1 MPNGRHRD
9 PHIEGKLVGTALLEE
24 LPLKE
29 HTGSSEK
36 LSKSSSAS
44 PNLRPEYL
52 VVSQPIE
59 YQSPFR
65 QRRQLIGQLPLLYPT
80 VFDNR
85 RTD

>member
-1 MPNGRHRD
+1 MPDGRHYD
-9 PHIEGKLVGTALLEE
+9 PHVERKLVGAALLEE
-24 LPLKE
+24 VPLEE
-29 HTGSSEK
+29 HAGSSEK
-36 LSKSSSAS
+36 LGQSSSACS
-44 PNLRPEYL
+44 HLRPEYL